1 MDFPLDREDRQD
13 PACDPLSYSKLSLVG
28 NRREYL
34 VSTDMKGISPILFRK
49 EKRILLAL
57 FHCSFNKHEK
67 YYAFKRIRTS
77 TLLNTIFWSE
87 TLFFRNMYV
96 GLKMYV
102 GIVC

>member
-34 VSTDMKGISPILFRK
+34 VSTDMKGISPILLRK
-49 EKRILLAL
+49 ENKILLAL
-57 FHCSFNKHEK
+57 FHCSFNKHDK

-87 TLFFRNMYV
+87 TLLFRNMYV